1 MLWGL
6 NEAGI
11 AASQWVRYSSSQYQV
26 FYIQPSFTKKKGS
39 RYHVLLRYE
48 TKPESTRWA
57 RRGPFYVKDE
67 VRLFEMDCATKTA
80 LSMEVSFFD
89 EKGGFIDGFSSPS
102 TMNITPGLKG
112 PVPDAF
118 RMLCRK

>member
-1 MLWGL
+1 MWLRLFLILGMLWGL

-67 VRLFEMDCATKTA
+67 VRLFEMDQN
-80 LSMEVSFFD
+80 SFKHGSLF
-89 EKGGFIDGFSSPS
+89 F
-102 TMNITPGLKG
+102 
-112 PVPDAF
+112 
-118 RMLCRK
+118 